1 MKSRKEKTMTK
12 YEDLKANI
20 NELAKGVTDVEALKR
35 LGVINAQIDSIEKSE
50 NELNDKHLKL
60 INDYRES
67 IIHAGLP
74 AKDIPDE
81 KGAPTPTQPKSVE
94 SIIDEILQKK

>member
-81 KGAPTPTQPKSVE
+81 KGTPTPAQPKSVE
-94 SIIDEILQKK
+94 SIIDEILNKK

>member
-81 KGAPTPTQPKSVE
+81 KGPPTPAQPKSLE
-94 SIIDEILQKK
+94 SIIDGILNKK